1 MRNNMYKLC
10 KTEQSVKRQR
20 EIEQILFDI
29 MKVKRYEDITIT
41 EICETLK
48 MPRKAFYRYFDSKDD
63 AVHALIEHKMIEY
76 EGFSQK
82 NTGANITIKKE
93 IENFFL
99 FWYKNRDM
107 IEVLDKN
114 ELLSML
120 FMKALS
126 FPIKDFISISKYLP
140 NDSDWA
146 KDRIFEFAVC
156 GLMFEA
162 MSWYREGFKTNVS
175 DIVDVSFR
183 ILSQPLF
190 PNLSKYGTLN
200 R

>member
-1 MRNNMYKLC
+1 
-10 KTEQSVKRQR
+10 
-20 EIEQILFDI
+20 